1 MARKDLIPFNR
12 LTEEEQKKLAIKGG
26 HASGEARRKKR
37 DLKEKLA
44 VALEYITS
52 EKIKQTP
59 DKKLKSIIKNIGYDV
74 YVLLK
79 EIEGGNLQAIDRA
92 WDRLYGKPLQV
103 SEDRTPQEIK
113 TIELRVINQKNE
125 SEINNNLGNGEES
138 KQSSQDNN

>member
-12 LTEEEQKKLAIKGG
+12 LTEEEQKKLARKGG
-26 HASGEARRKKR
+26 QASGEARRKKR

>member
-1 MARKDLIPFNR
+1 MAREDLIPFNR
-12 LTEEEQKKLAIKGG
+12 LTEEEQKKLARKGG
-26 HASGEARRKKR
+26 QASGEARRKKR

-44 VALEYITS
+44 TALEYITS
-52 EKIKQTP
+52 EKIKQEP
-59 DKKLKSIIKNIGYDV
+59 DKKLKRIIKNIGYDV

-92 WDRLYGKPLQV
+92 WDRLYGKPLQI

>member
-26 HASGEARRKKR
+26 QASGEARRKKR

>member
-12 LTEEEQKKLAIKGG
+12 LTEEEQKKLARKGG
-26 HASGEARRKKR
+26 RASGEARRKKR

-44 VALEYITS
+44 TALEYITS
-52 EKIKQTP
+52 EKIKQEP
-59 DKKLKSIIKNIGYDV
+59 DKKLKRVIKNIGYDV
-74 YVLLK
+74 YVLLR
-79 EIEGGNLQAIDRA
+79 EIEGGNLQAVDRA
-92 WDRLYGKPLQV
+92 WDRLYGKPLQI

-138 KQSSQDNN
+138 KQSSQDND

>member
-12 LTEEEQKKLAIKGG
+12 LTEEEQKKLARKGG
-26 HASGEARRKKR
+26 LASGEARRKKR

-44 VALEYITS
+44 TALEYITS
-52 EKIKQTP
+52 EKIKQEP
-59 DKKLKSIIKNIGYDV
+59 DKKLKRVIKNIGYDV
-74 YVLLK
+74 YVLLR

-92 WDRLYGKPLQV
+92 WDRLYGKPLQI

>member
-1 MARKDLIPFNR
+1 MARKDLIPFDT
-12 LTEEEQKKLAIKGG
+12 LTEEEQKKLARKGG
-26 HASGEARRKKR
+26 LASGEVRRKKR

-74 YVLLK
+74 YVLLR

-92 WDRLYGKPLQV
+92 WDRLYGKPLQI

-125 SEINNNLGNGEES
+125 AKPNNNLGNGEES